1 MSYTSFGFL
10 VFVFFVA
17 LAYFL
22 FPVKK
27 YQWTVLLA
35 ASYVFYLFAGYRYAA
50 FLLITTATTYLAAIW
65 IDKITT
71 NSKAELK
78 VHKADWDKEQ
88 KKEYK
93 NRIKAQKRIIVVAM
107 VTLNLGIL
115 AFLKYY
121 NFFAGS
127 LNELLQVCGLHFRA
141 PSLKLFLP
149 LGISFYTFQSIGYV
163 VDVSREKIAAERNP
177 AKVALFVS
185 FFPQIIQGPIS
196 FYDQLAGQLYES
208 HGFDFTRFKYGCELM
223 LWGFFKKIVIA
234 DRAIIAINTVLDG
247 FYDFSGTTLTFT
259 ILLYAL
265 QLYTDFSGGIDISRG
280 VSQILG
286 IELTQNFR
294 RPYFATTINDYWRRW
309 HISLGA
315 WMKEYVFY
323 PLALSKTF
331 TGAGKKI
338 KATKFGTSKMGAHVA
353 KVLPTSFASLIVFFL
368 VGVWHGAN
376 WKYVAFG
383 IWNGGIIM
391 LSTLLE
397 PVFEQWTAR
406 LRINVK
412 SAGFRLFQ
420 ILRTFVVV
428 AIGYVFDVAATF
440 RDAMYTFGAMVTGQD
455 LVRGWAEINTLGLDI
470 VDFFVLVISTCVLLL
485 VSLVQEKHS
494 DQSLRVMLDSKPFVV
509 RYVLLLV
516 GILFLLIFGIYG
528 PGYDPVEFVYMQF

>member
-93 NRIKAQKRIIVVAM
+93 NRIKAQKRIIVVAV

-196 FYDQLAGQLYES
+196 FYDQLASQLYES

-397 PVFEQWTAR
+397 PVFERWTAR

-440 RDAMYTFGAMVTGQD
+440 RDAMYTFVAMVTGQD
-455 LVRGWAEINTLGLDI
+455 LVRGWAEINALGLDI

>member
-406 LRINVK
+406 LRINVE

-455 LVRGWAEINTLGLDI
+455 LVRGWAEINALGLDI

>member
-455 LVRGWAEINTLGLDI
+455 LVRGWAEINALGLDI

-509 RYVLLLV
+509 RYVLLLM